1 MDHADTNGL
10 DLAPFR
16 GLRYDPAKVGDL
28 ALVTSPPY
36 DVVEPGGIGLLEDA
50 DPHNIVRVVLPRADA
65 CGAEGPYAHAG
76 VTLRTWLAEG
86 VLRPDPVPALY
97 VYEQTTATAHQRG
110 LIGAL
115 ALGGPDH
122 TPATASEGAA
132 PDPGADGTGVIPAA
146 RNPHPA
152 VLPHEDVMPGPVA
165 DRTELMRATQANPE
179 PILLAYS
186 GDGPASDAVDR
197 AAAAGPPL
205 LDTRTPDGTEHR
217 LWAIT
222 DPAQLAA
229 IDADLRTRRALIAD
243 GHHRWAGYRRLRD
256 DAYALG
262 RGAGPWDRGLV
273 LLVDTA
279 RYPLQVGAIH
289 RVVPGLS
296 VDAALDGLRTHGPA
310 GSGAFL
316 ARRVDD
322 PWPSVLWTL
331 ERAEGPAYLLTG
343 DSAFHLLTD
352 PDPDLL
358 ADAVPYDRP
367 AAWRALDATV
377 LHAALLDRVW
387 RVPDDPTH
395 ITYHHDAVAA
405 IREAQRTH
413 GTALLLRPVTEGI
426 VRELAE
432 QGVRMPRKSTSFGP
446 KPATGLVLRSLALD

>member
-1 MDHADTNGL
+1 MPVMDHADTNGL

-16 GLRYDPAKVGDL
+16 GLRYDPARVGDL

-36 DVVEPGGIGLLEDA
+36 DVIEPGGIGVLEDA
-50 DPHNIVRVVLPRADA
+50 DPHNIVRVVLPRA
-65 CGAEGPYAHAG
+65 GADRSEGPYAHAG
-76 VTLRTWLAEG
+76 VTLRTWLGEG
-86 VLRPDPVPALY
+86 VLRPDPEPALY
-97 VYEQTTATAHQRG
+97 VYEQVTTTAHQRG

-115 ALGGPDH
+115 DLGGP
-122 TPATASEGAA
+122 SG
-132 PDPGADGTGVIPAA
+132 
-146 RNPHPA
+146 NPS

-179 PILLAYS
+179 PILLAYH
-186 GDGPASDAVDR
+186 GDGPASDVVDR
-197 AAAAGPPL
+197 VVVGGPPL

-217 LWAIT
+217 LWAVT
-222 DPAQLAA
+222 DPGELARVA
-229 IDADLRTRRALIAD
+229 EDLATRQALIAD

-256 DAYALG
+256 DAHASGLG
-262 RGAGPWDRGLV
+262 KGPWDRGLV

-289 RVVPGLS
+289 RVLPGLA
-296 VDAALDGLRTHGPA
+296 VDTVLDELRTHGPA

-316 ARRVDD
+316 SRRVED

-331 ERAEGPAYLLTG
+331 ERAEGPAFLLAG
-343 DSAFHLLTD
+343 DGAFHLLTD
-352 PDPDLL
+352 PDPVLI

-367 AAWRALDATV
+367 QTWRDLDATI

-387 RVPDDPTH
+387 RVPDDPAH

-405 IREAQRTH
+405 IREAQRT
-413 GTALLLRPVTEGI
+413 GGSALLLRPTSESV
-426 VRELAE
+426 VRQLAQE
-432 QGVRMPRKSTSFGP
+432 GVRMPRKSTSFGP

>member
-16 GLRYDPAKVGDL
+16 GLRYDPAMVGDL
-28 ALVTSPPY
+28 SLVTSPPY
-36 DVVEPGGIGLLEDA
+36 DVVEPGGVGLLEDA

-86 VLRPDPVPALY
+86 VLRPDPEPALY
-97 VYEQTTATAHQRG
+97 VYEQITATAHQRG

-115 ALGGPDH
+115 ALGDGP
-122 TPATASEGAA
+122 G
-132 PDPGADGTGVIPAA
+132 
-146 RNPHPA
+146 NPA

-165 DRTELMRATQANPE
+165 DRTELMRATDANPE
-179 PILLAYS
+179 PILLVYT

-197 AAAAGPPL
+197 ATTAGPPL

-222 DPAQLAA
+222 DPDELALIA
-229 IDADLRTRRALIAD
+229 ADLTKRQALVAD

-256 DAYALG
+256 DAYAAG
-262 RGAGPWDRGLV
+262 RGPGPWDRGLV

-289 RVVPGLS
+289 RVLPGLP
-296 VDAALDGLRTHGPA
+296 VPRILDLLRTQGPA

-316 ARRVDD
+316 ARRVED

-331 ERAEGPAYLLTG
+331 ERIEGPAFLLAG
-343 DSAFHLLTD
+343 DGAFHLLTD
-352 PDPDLL
+352 PDPELL
-358 ADAVPYDRP
+358 AATVREDRP
-367 AAWRALDATV
+367 EAWRSLDATI
-377 LHAALLDRVW
+377 LHSALLDHVW
-387 RVPDDPTH
+387 QVPDDPEH

-405 IREAQRTH
+405 IREAQRT
-413 GTALLLRPVTEGI
+413 GGSALLLRATTESV
-426 VRELAE
+426 VRELAQE
-432 QGVRMPRKSTSFGP
+432 AVRMPRKSTSFGP
-446 KPATGLVLRSLALD
+446 KPATGLVLRSLALG

>member
-36 DVVEPGGIGLLEDA
+36 DVVEPGGIGLLEDS
-50 DPHNIVRVVLPRADA
+50 DPHNIVRVVLPRSDPRADA
-65 CGAEGPYAHAG
+65 CGADGPYAHAG

-86 VLRPDPVPALY
+86 ILRPDPEPALY
-97 VYEQTTATAHQRG
+97 VYEQVTATAHQRG

-115 ALGGPDH
+115 ALGGR
-122 TPATASEGAA
+122 EG
-132 PDPGADGTGVIPAA
+132 
-146 RNPHPA
+146 NPA

-165 DRTELMRATQANPE
+165 DRTDIMNATQANPE

-186 GDGPASDAVDR
+186 GDGPASDAID
-197 AAAAGPPL
+197 AACADGPPL

-222 DPAQLAA
+222 DPDTLAG
-229 IDADLRTRRALIAD
+229 IRADLATRRALIAD
-243 GHHRWAGYRRLRD
+243 GHHRWAGYRRLREM
-256 DAYALG
+256 ARAAG
-262 RGAGPWDRGLV
+262 RGPGAWDRGLV

-289 RVVPGLS
+289 RVLPGLA
-296 VDAALDGLRTHGPA
+296 VDRILEGLLAHGPA

-316 ARRVDD
+316 ARRVED

-343 DSAFHLLTD
+343 NGSFHLLTD
-352 PDPDLL
+352 PDPELL
-358 ADAVPYDRP
+358 DAAVPFDRP
-367 AAWRALDATV
+367 ATWRNLDATI

-387 RVPDDPTH
+387 NVPDDPAH

-405 IREAQRTH
+405 IREAQRTD
-413 GTALLLRPVTEGI
+413 GTAVLLRPVGEAL
-426 VRELAE
+426 VRDLAE